1 MRSHRIFLHQEVTG
15 WALFLETPL
24 LKHGKNEVSA
34 FFFSVKGQII
44 NILDFVGDTD
54 SVTCIYICLIAQKQP
69 WTMCEQMDMVV
80 FQKNL
85 IYRNKLW
92 AGFGLRGQS
101 LLTPWIRRR

>member
-34 FFFSVKGQII
+34 FFFFSVKGQII

-80 FQKNL
+80 FQKKFNL
-85 IYRNKLW
+85 QKQ
-92 AGFGLRGQS
+92 AVG
-101 LLTPWIRRR
+101 WIWPEGPKFADP